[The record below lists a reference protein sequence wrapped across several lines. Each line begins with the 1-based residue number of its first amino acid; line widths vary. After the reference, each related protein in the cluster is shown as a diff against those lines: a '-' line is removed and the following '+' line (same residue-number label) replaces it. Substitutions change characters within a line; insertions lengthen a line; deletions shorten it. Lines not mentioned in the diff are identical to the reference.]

1 MAISTPE
8 YTNVILVTAS
18 DTVGTTIGVAASA
31 IIYEA
36 GQGDSRF
43 GIGGHTATPPS
54 SYEDASVLWLSSST
68 YGTSQFGV
76 VSAIETGSITF
87 TSEMSAVSGDLFTKV
102 KSVPSNSTD
111 AFTFPAKSQS
121 EQLRKRLLGY

>member
-1 MAISTPE
+1 MAILTPE

-43 GIGGHTATPPS
+43 GVGGHAATPSS

-87 TSEMSAVSGDLFTKV
+87 TSEMSATDGDTFTKV
-102 KSVPSNSTD
+102 KTVPSNSTTP
-111 AFTFPAKSQS
+111 FTFPAKSQT
-121 EQLRKRLLGY
+121 EQLRKKLLGY